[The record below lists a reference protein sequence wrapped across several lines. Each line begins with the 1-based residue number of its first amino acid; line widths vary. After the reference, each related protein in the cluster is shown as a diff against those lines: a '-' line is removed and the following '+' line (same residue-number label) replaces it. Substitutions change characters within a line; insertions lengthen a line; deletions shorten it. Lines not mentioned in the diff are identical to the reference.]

1 MLIKADSIL
10 KEEESGDV
18 SQTRSGIPELSGS
31 SGQQKAPQTKTGAG
45 QEDSAKEGLRK
56 MNDRVASLVMK
67 RKAELEQGI
76 QDSPTRQQLTLVKSI
91 NDQFNFIT
99 KISEDLL
106 KVVSRW
112 T

>member
-1 MLIKADSIL
+1 
-10 KEEESGDV
+10 
-18 SQTRSGIPELSGS
+18 
-31 SGQQKAPQTKTGAG
+31 
-45 QEDSAKEGLRK
+45 
-56 MNDRVASLVMK
+56 MK

-76 QDSPTRQQLTLVKSI
+76 QDSPTRRQLTLVKSV